1 MPKIFTAIA
10 ASLAATMALT
20 ACGGSASPS
29 TSAADSSAASG
40 EVITLVVGASPVPHA
55 KILEF
60 VRDNLAEEAGLEIEI
75 REFDDYVLPNEALAS
90 EELDANYF
98 QHLPYLES
106 QIADKGYEFTAGEGV
121 HIEPLKLFSD
131 KHDSVDAIPDGA
143 TIAITNDVSNQYR
156 GLKLLEKAGLLT
168 DVPADATVLT
178 LTDAENPK
186 GFQFEETQPEVVV
199 QQMSD
204 PAVDAAVINANFIL
218 TAGLDP
224 NEAIES
230 EEVEGNPYANML
242 VWRTGDENPG
252 IATLEELLHSTEVA
266 DFIAETWPSGDV
278 IPGKA

>member
-1 MPKIFTAIA
+1 MRKILTALA
-10 ASLAATMALT
+10 ASLAATMTLT
-20 ACGGSASPS
+20 ACGGDATPS
-29 TSAADSSAASG
+29 STADGSG
-40 EVITLVVGASPVPHA
+40 EVTTLVVGASPVPHA

-60 VRDNLAEEAGLEIEI
+60 VRDNLAEEAGLQIEI

-143 TIAITNDVSNQYR
+143 TIAITNDVSNQFR

-168 DVPADATVLT
+168 DVADDATVLT
-178 LTDAENPK
+178 LTEAENPK
-186 GFQFEETQPEVVV
+186 GLQFEETQPEVVV
-199 QQMSD
+199 QQLAD

-242 VWRTGDENPG
+242 VWRTGDDNPG
-252 IATLEELLHSTEVA
+252 IAKLEELLHSTEVA
-266 DFIAETWPSGDV
+266 DFITETWPSGDV